1 MTAVSG
7 VMVAV
12 TAVSGVMVARF
23 MVGLE
28 YIVGG
33 CQATRMY
40 SLKYSYYC

>member
-1 MTAVSG
+1 MVAVTAVSG

-33 CQATRMY
+33 CQATRV
-40 SLKYSYYC
+40 CECEF